1 MQIMC
6 TKGKRG
12 QVSIDTLDGRLID
25 PQSTLNRY
33 SMNGPLTPQLILDH
47 HSIDINHRQSAESR
61 LILDQFI

>member
-6 TKGKRG
+6 TKGKWG
-12 QVSIDTLDGRLID
+12 QVSINTLHGPLID